1 MTASTALAFAAGCA
15 GALGA
20 VEAGRVLGP
29 PVRERVPRLAGRL
42 GELSE
47 ILTRPG
53 REGREPGAS
62 ERRRLLAAAALAGAL
77 LGTFVAGPVL
87 GLGAAAAAPIAVGRV
102 LRSRR
107 RRYRRAVADGAAQIA
122 TVLADALGG
131 GHSVRGAII
140 ETAPALEGPP
150 GQELRRAAAEL
161 AIGARTEDVLE
172 ALRRR
177 SRSHEIDTVVAGVLL
192 QRRAGGDLAR
202 LLRDA
207 ARAFEDQTRL
217 RGEVRAATAQAR
229 FTGLVVVLLPLGGAL
244 LAELAS
250 PGFLRGLADGFLT
263 AWLVGLAL
271 VMQIAAAVAIRR
283 LGRVRE

>member
-1 MTASTALAFAAGCA
+1 MTASTVLAFVAGCA

-20 VEAGRVLGP
+20 VEVGLALGP
-29 PVRERVPRLAGRL
+29 RVRERAPRLATRL

-47 ILTRPG
+47 ILIRPG

-62 ERRRLLAAAALAGAL
+62 ERRRLLAVAALAGGL
-77 LGTFVAGPVL
+77 LGGFVAGPAM
-87 GLGAAAAAPIAVGRV
+87 GLAAAAVAPIAVGRV

-107 RRYRRAVADGAAQIA
+107 QRYRRAVADGAAQLA

-131 GHSVRGAII
+131 GHSVRGAVI
-140 ETAPALEGPP
+140 EAAPALEGPP
-150 GQELRRAAAEL
+150 GEELRRAAAEL
-161 AIGARTEDVLE
+161 AVGARTEDALE

-177 SRSHEIDTVVAGVLL
+177 SRSHELDTVVAGVLL